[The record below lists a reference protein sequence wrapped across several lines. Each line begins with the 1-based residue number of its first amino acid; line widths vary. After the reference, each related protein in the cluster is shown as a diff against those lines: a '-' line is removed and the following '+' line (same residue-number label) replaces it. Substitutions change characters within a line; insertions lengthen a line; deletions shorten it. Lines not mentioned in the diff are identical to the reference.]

1 MMPPATFYYEQNEAF
16 EALSSGED
24 AIFESH
30 TRLLIFAA
38 SVGFARDHWVENYEE
53 SGEIRWNYI
62 GQDQRLSVIS
72 GALAYAHTKTEE
84 AIVDP
89 DIQIDVLT
97 SYGAG
102 GARILKREVVNKPG
116 DNLDNLVT
124 FLENHRDTEDASGRV
139 GVLERIENEVS
150 SLSPPDSTES

>member
-89 DIQIDVLT
+89 DIQIDVLA

-102 GARILKREVVNKPG
+102 GARILKREVVDEPG
-116 DNLDNLVT
+116 DNLDNLIT
-124 FLENHRDTEDASGRV
+124 FLQEHHETGESIERA
-139 GVLERIENEVS
+139 GVLEQIEKEVS
-150 SLSPPDSTES
+150 SLRPSE

>member
-1 MMPPATFYYEQNEAF
+1 MPPATFHYEQNEAF

-24 AIFESH
+24 AIFESN
-30 TRLLIFAA
+30 TRLLVFAA

-72 GALAYAHTKTEE
+72 GALAYARTENE
-84 AIVDP
+84 DAIVDP
-89 DIQIDVLT
+89 DIQIDVIT

-102 GARILKREVVNKPG
+102 GARILKREVVDEPG
-116 DNLDNLVT
+116 DNLDNLIT
-124 FLENHRDTEDASGRV
+124 FLDNHRDTEDASGRA
-139 GVLERIENEVS
+139 GVLEQIEKEVS
-150 SLSPPDSTES
+150 SLSPPDGTK

>member
-1 MMPPATFYYEQNEAF
+1 MPPATFHYEQNEAF
-16 EALSSGED
+16 EALSSGEN

-30 TRLLIFAA
+30 TRLLVFAA

-53 SGEIRWNYI
+53 SGETRWNFI

-72 GALAYAHTKTEE
+72 GALAYAHTENEE

-102 GARILKREVVNKPG
+102 GARILKREVVDEPG

-124 FLENHRDTEDASGRV
+124 FLEDHRDTEDASDRA
-139 GVLERIENEVS
+139 GVLEQIEQEVS

>member
-1 MMPPATFYYEQNEAF
+1 MPPATFHYEQNEAF
-16 EALSSGED
+16 EALSAGED
-24 AIFESH
+24 VIFESN
-30 TRLLIFAA
+30 TRLLVFAA
-38 SVGFARDHWVENYEE
+38 SVGFARDHWVENHEE

-72 GALAYAHTKTEE
+72 GALAYAHTGNEE

-102 GARILKREVVNKPG
+102 GARILKREVVDEPG
-116 DNLDNLVT
+116 DNLDDLIA
-124 FLENHRDTEDASGRV
+124 FLEDHRDTENASGRA
-139 GVLERIENEVS
+139 GVLEQIEQEVS
-150 SLSPPDSTES
+150 SLSPPDSNEL

>member
-1 MMPPATFYYEQNEAF
+1 MPPATFHYEQNEAY
-16 EALSSGED
+16 EELSYGED

-30 TRLLIFAA
+30 TRLLVFAA

-53 SGEIRWNYI
+53 SGETRWNFI
-62 GQDQRLSVIS
+62 GQDQRLSIIS
-72 GALAYAHTKTEE
+72 AALAYAHTEDQD
-84 AIVDP
+84 AIVNP

-102 GARILKREVVNKPG
+102 GARILKRSVVDEPG
-116 DNLDNLVT
+116 DNLNNLVT
-124 FLENHRDTEDASGRV
+124 FLEDHHDTEDASGRV
-139 GVLERIENEVS
+139 GVLEQIEKEVS

>member
-1 MMPPATFYYEQNEAF
+1 MPPATFHYEQNEAF

-30 TRLLIFAA
+30 TRLLVFAA

-53 SGEIRWNYI
+53 SGETRWNFI

-72 GALAYAHTKTEE
+72 GALAYAHTENEE

-102 GARILKREVVNKPG
+102 GSRILKREVVGEPG

-124 FLENHRDTEDASGRV
+124 FLEDQRDTEDASGRA
-139 GVLERIENEVS
+139 GVLEQIEQEVS

>member
-1 MMPPATFYYEQNEAF
+1 MPQSGFHYEQNEAF
-16 EALSSGED
+16 EELSSGEN

-30 TRLLIFAA
+30 TRLLVFAA

-53 SGEIRWNYI
+53 SGETRWNFI

-72 GALAYAHTKTEE
+72 AALAYAHIKNEK

-102 GARILKREVVNKPG
+102 GARILKREVVDEPG
-116 DNLDNLVT
+116 DHLDNLVS
-124 FLENHRDTEDASGRV
+124 FLEDHRDTEDASGRA
-139 GVLERIENEVS
+139 GVLEQIEKEVS

>member
-1 MMPPATFYYEQNEAF
+1 MPPATFYYEQNEVF
-16 EALSSGED
+16 EELSSGED
-24 AIFESH
+24 AIFESN
-30 TRLLIFAA
+30 TRLLVFAA

-53 SGEIRWNYI
+53 SGEARWNYI

-72 GALAYAHTKTEE
+72 GALAYAHTENEE

-102 GARILKREVVNKPG
+102 GARILKREVVDEPG
-116 DNLDNLVT
+116 DNLDNLISL
-124 FLENHRDTEDASGRV
+124 LEEHRDTDDASGRA
-139 GVLERIENEVS
+139 GVLEQIENEVS
-150 SLSPPDSTES
+150 SLRQSE